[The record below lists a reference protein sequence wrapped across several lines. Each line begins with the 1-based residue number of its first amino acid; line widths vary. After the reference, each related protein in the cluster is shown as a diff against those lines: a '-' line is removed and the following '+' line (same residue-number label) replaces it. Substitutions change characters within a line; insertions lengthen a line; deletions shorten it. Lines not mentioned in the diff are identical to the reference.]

1 MPANDFLFDCVSH
14 GGMATMS
21 ILDNDSNL
29 GWGVYLLCWSLI
41 LYKYLN
47 INERDF

>member
-1 MPANDFLFDCVSH
+1 MSGSH

-29 GWGVYLLCWSLI
+29 GWGVFFSTL
-41 LYKYLN
+41 
-47 INERDF
+47 